1 MIKVPRSPCPSALQK
16 NAPQWLAEL
25 EAARNHCDQ
34 VTSDPAATEKDKKQ
48 AEKQFK
54 AAQSK
59 YNQAAIKTA
68 LEIMFSGGVKSKSTK
83 CAYCETHI
91 ESKKGQDIEH
101 FYPKAI
107 YWWKTFEWEN
117 LLIACQ
123 TCNEEFKVDAFPVD
137 ANGDPLL
144 INPTTTDPTDHLDF
158 IFDAD
163 TFDSHV
169 EGKDE
174 MGRITVDFFALNDL
188 RLSDGKGRNLVKQ
201 RQSSVIGWIALALLI
216 QQETDPVKS
225 EALKNKFQQLCHSQ
239 TPYAA
244 FARAI
249 YATIG

>member
-1 MIKVPRSPCPSALQK
+1 MPIRIAK

-48 AEKQFK
+48 VEKQFK

-68 LEIMFSGGVKSKSTK
+68 LETMFSGGVKSKSTK

-123 TCNEEFKVDAFPVD
+123 TCNEEF
-137 ANGDPLL
+137 
-144 INPTTTDPTDHLDF
+144 
-158 IFDAD
+158 
-163 TFDSHV
+163 
-169 EGKDE
+169 
-174 MGRITVDFFALNDL
+174 NDL
-188 RLSDGKGRNLVKQ
+188 RSSDGKGRNLVKQ
-201 RQSSVIGWIALALLI
+201 RQASVIGWIALALLI

-225 EALKNKFQQLCHSQ
+225 QALKNKFQQLCHSQ